1 MLQVSRDG
9 QCDVAHVKGAAVLP
23 LLEWYARRFG
33 PARLQAALRGL
44 PGTPFDQR
52 EPQYGIL
59 SSSWYEAAPVHA
71 LLEALCASLTPEER
85 ESFARE
91 GGRAIIEATLTGV
104 YRWLFQAMMTPERY
118 ARNAD
123 RLFGR
128 FYDTG
133 VFRKEILGPRHHR
146 THLTDWRAHHRII
159 CEFFP
164 ATIEYIYSS
173 MGCRGVHVART
184 ACVDDGAAECTLET
198 TWES

>member
-1 MLQVSRDG
+1 MLQVSKAAHS
-9 QCDVAHVKGAAVLP
+9 VAHVKGAAVLP
-23 LLEWYARRFG
+23 LLDWYARRYG
-33 PARLQAALRGL
+33 QERLQAALRGASGAL
-44 PGTPFDQR
+44 IDTR
-52 EPQYGIL
+52 EPQFGIL
-59 SSSWYEAAPVHA
+59 ASGWYEAGAVHA
-71 LLEALCASLTPEER
+71 LLESLCASFTPEER

-118 ARNAD
+118 ARNAH

-133 VFRKEILGPRHHR
+133 NFQKEILGPRHHR
-146 THLTDWRAHHRII
+146 THLTEWRAHHRII

-173 MGCRGVHVART
+173 MGLKGVRVRRS
-184 ACVDDGAAECTLET
+184 ACIDDGATECTLET